1 VKFQVCCIDA
11 NNFFGLN
18 VSIETLI
25 EEFPNINQTNES
37 FQGDV
42 HNVRLRITN
51 KISNELKWERGMYVK
66 LRNVPWVML

>member
-1 VKFQVCCIDA
+1 MRFQVCCIDA

-25 EEFPNINQTNES
+25 KEFPNDNQTNED

-42 HNVRLRITN
+42 RNVRLRITN
-51 KISNELKWERGMYVK
+51 KISNGLKWEGGMYVK
-66 LRNVPWVML
+66 LKNVPWVML

>member
-1 VKFQVCCIDA
+1 MKFQVCCIDA